1 MHAEGWELKE
11 PVFLK
16 QKEVLLSLGILVQV
30 NTTPSLGLPSR
41 HIKKEFRSGA
51 RRIALKFLGK

>member
-16 QKEVLLSLGILVQV
+16 QKEVLLSLGILLQV

-41 HIKKEFRSGA
+41 HIKKEFRGGA
-51 RRIALKFLGK
+51 RGLP